1 MLELEEFPIDD
12 ASIAIVAVMAVV
24 YIFVLLI
31 GLFAYI
37 MEGLAL
43 HRMGKV
49 CGAPYPWLAWIP
61 YANLYALGYVADKD
75 AEVSGRPATHYRNT
89 LPILFVVLSVLS
101 FGLMGV
107 SVAALSS
114 SPEGELSLG
123 PAMLVVLMFLALL
136 VVAVVQL
143 VFEFI
148 ALWHIFQL
156 FSPDNAVAFILLSI
170 LVSISMPIVLFIA
183 SRKTPAAFTENHDY
197 TQGNSFDGTPDGTF
211 GGNRGDSG
219 DNSNGGDGGAYFI
232 Q

>member
-1 MLELEEFPIDD
+1 MPEEFPIDD

-75 AEVSGRPATHYRNT
+75 AEVSCRPATHYRNT
-89 LPILFVVLSVLS
+89 LPILFVALSVLS
-101 FGLMGV
+101 FGIIGV
-107 SVAALSS
+107 AVAASIS
-114 SPEGELSLG
+114 SPDGEMTG
-123 PAMLVVLMFLALL
+123 GAAMLVVLMFLAL
-136 VVAVVQL
+136 VVVGVVQL
-143 VFEFI
+143 VFEYI
-148 ALWHIFQL
+148 ALWHIYQL

-170 LVSISMPIVLFIA
+170 LVSASMPIVLFIA
-183 SRKTPAAFTENHDY
+183 SRKTPAAFTENHND
-197 TQGNSFDGTPDGTF
+197 TQGTSFDGTPDGTF
-211 GGNRGDSG
+211 GGNSGDRG

>member
-1 MLELEEFPIDD
+1 MLEEFPLDD

-24 YIFVLLI
+24 YIFALLI

-101 FGLMGV
+101 FGILGV
-107 SVAALSS
+107 SVTAVFSS
-114 SPEGELSLG
+114 MDGEISYG
-123 PAMLVVLMFLALL
+123 SAMLILLMLLALL
-136 VVAVVQL
+136 AVAVVQL
-143 VFEFI
+143 VFEYI
-148 ALWHIFQL
+148 ALWHIYQL

-170 LVSISMPIVLFIA
+170 LVSASMPIVLFIA
-183 SRKTPAAFTENHDY
+183 SRKTPVAFTENHND
-197 TQGNSFDGTPDGTF
+197 TQGASFDGTPDGTF
-211 GGNRGDSG
+211 GGNSGTSG

>member
-1 MLELEEFPIDD
+1 MLEEFPLDD
-12 ASIAIVAVMAVV
+12 ASIAIVGFMAVV

-75 AEVSGRPATHYRNT
+75 AEVSGRPATHYRHT

-107 SVAALSS
+107 AVAASIG
-114 SPEGELSLG
+114 SPDGEMTG
-123 PAMLVVLMFLALL
+123 GVAMLIMLMLLALMA
-136 VVAVVQL
+136 VAMVQL

-148 ALWHIFQL
+148 ALWHIYRL

-170 LVSISMPIVLFIA
+170 LVSASMPILLFVA
-183 SRKTPAAFTENHDY
+183 SRKTPAAFTENHND
-197 TQGNSFDGTPDGTF
+197 TQGTSFDGTPDGTF
-211 GGNRGDSG
+211 GGNRGD
-219 DNSNGGDGGAYFI
+219 NSNGGDGGAYFI